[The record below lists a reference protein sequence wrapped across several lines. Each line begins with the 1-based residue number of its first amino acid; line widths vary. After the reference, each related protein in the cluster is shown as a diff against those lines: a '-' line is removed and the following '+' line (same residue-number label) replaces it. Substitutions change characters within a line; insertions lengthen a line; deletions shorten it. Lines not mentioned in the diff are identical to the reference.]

1 MTLLLLLGAL
11 SIALVAG
18 QLASVQHA
26 ALMEVYNAT
35 GSFSCSRSTK
45 KDEWFFFFSRAGCSA
60 PACPRFASSA
70 LCNGT
75 VLMCAG
81 TNVVLL
87 NLFDLDLTG
96 SISSSIGA
104 LTALTRLLLNFNKL
118 TGTIPASI
126 FQLTALTAL
135 HLNNNNLNGT
145 IPSSIGLPK
154 ALTTL

>member
-45 KDEWFFFFSRAGCSA
+45 KDECFFSRAGCNA
-60 PACPRFASSA
+60 TACPRFASSA

-75 VLMCAG
+75 VLTCAG

-96 SISSSIGA
+96 TISSSVGL
-104 LTALTRLLLNFNKL
+104 LTALTRLLLSRNKL
-118 TGTIPASI
+118 TGTISASI

-135 HLNNNNLNGT
+135 HLNLNKLNGT
-145 IPSSIGLPK
+145 IPSGIGLLK
-154 ALTTL
+154 ALTIL